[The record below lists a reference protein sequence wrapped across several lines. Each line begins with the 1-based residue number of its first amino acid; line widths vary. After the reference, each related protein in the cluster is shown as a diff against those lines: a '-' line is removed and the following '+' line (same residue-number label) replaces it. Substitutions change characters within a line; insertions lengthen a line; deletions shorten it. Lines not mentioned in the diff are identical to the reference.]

1 MVLAASEQAGSFFIT
16 VAGDLQSEL
25 ASDAAWQDGTLS
37 PAEIEANNGA
47 GLLSDEI
54 RNVICSELGF
64 EPDCDDVEITGI
76 NLSGGGRRRRL
87 LVKVDSPA
95 VETLT
100 DSSLDLMSDPEG
112 ESFVRAI
119 RQSLCG
125 KIDCDDVTVT
135 PA

>member
-1 MVLAASEQAGSFFIT
+1 MIIVASEQAGSFFIT
-16 VAGDLQSEL
+16 VAGDMQGEL
-25 ASDAAWQDGTLS
+25 APDAAWQDGTLS
-37 PAEIEANNGA
+37 PAEIAANDGA
-47 GLLSDEI
+47 QDLSDEI
-54 RNVICSELGF
+54 QAVICAELGLS
-64 EPDCDDVEITGI
+64 DCSDVEITGI

-112 ESFVRAI
+112 ESFVQAI